1 MSTRVTEGRHGYAGA
16 SRAVWGAMSGPPRR
30 QMSPTLEVR

>member
-16 SRAVWGAMSGPPRR
+16 SRAVWGVWGAISGPPH
-30 QMSPTLEVR
+30 VRG